1 MHLHLD
7 RRFSGNVCILDC
19 KGQIVL
25 GEEVRSLES
34 HLEMAARESCRIV
47 LVVSDLQRL
56 DSIGLGLMVRCMS
69 NLRKRGGDLRLAA
82 PPKFLEDL
90 LHMTRL
96 STVLRAYASEN
107 EAIQSF
113 VVQAPS
119 DAAQKRQRRRVLVI
133 DRSPDLAA
141 FVRAILTQHGYEV
154 NSASL
159 IHDARKLLQFQAVDF
174 ILVGPGMQQTAP
186 AGALA
191 SLRSVAPSAAALE
204 LSPEFSSFEAQ
215 HAAEVLIAMFQAAAA
230 PA

>member
-96 STVLRAYASEN
+96 STV
-107 EAIQSF
+107 
-113 VVQAPS
+113 
-119 DAAQKRQRRRVLVI
+119 
-133 DRSPDLAA
+133 RS
-141 FVRAILTQHGYEV
+141 
-154 NSASL
+154 
-159 IHDARKLLQFQAVDF
+159 
-174 ILVGPGMQQTAP
+174 TA
-186 AGALA
+186 GC
-191 SLRSVAPSAAALE
+191 
-204 LSPEFSSFEAQ
+204 
-215 HAAEVLIAMFQAAAA
+215 
-230 PA
+230 